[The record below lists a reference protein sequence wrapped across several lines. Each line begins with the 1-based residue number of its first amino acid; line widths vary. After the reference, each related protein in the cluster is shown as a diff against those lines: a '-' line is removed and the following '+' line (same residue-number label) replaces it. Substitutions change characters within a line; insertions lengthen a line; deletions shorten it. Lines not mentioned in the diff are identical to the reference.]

1 MNLSNKLTTK
11 VNRIPPCLARLFAK
25 DGNCLAS
32 DTVLMARTGW
42 GARHLR
48 SVYQRATWNGVTAE
62 DIDTF
67 LSACGLSWARQRK
80 ERWKLQRVFER
91 EGLKGIARLK
101 HLKPRNPWQ
110 ARALDVHLRRIEK
123 LLGQ

>member
-1 MNLSNKLTTK
+1 MNLPNKLTDK
-11 VNRIPPCLARLFAK
+11 LSRIPPCLARLFAK
-25 DGNCLAS
+25 DGDCLAS
-32 DTVLMARTGW
+32 DRVLMARTGW
-42 GARHLR
+42 GARRLR

-67 LSACGLSWARQRK
+67 LSACGLSWSRQRK
-80 ERWKLQRVFER
+80 ERWKLQRVFEQ

-101 HLKPRNPWQ
+101 HLKPRSQGQ

-123 LLGQ
+123 LLSQ